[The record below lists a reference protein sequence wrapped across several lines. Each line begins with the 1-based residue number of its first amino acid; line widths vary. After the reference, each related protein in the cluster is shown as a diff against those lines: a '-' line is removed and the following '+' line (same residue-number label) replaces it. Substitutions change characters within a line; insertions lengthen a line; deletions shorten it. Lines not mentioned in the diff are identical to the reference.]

1 MLNEVYQFC
10 EEKMQGS
17 CEHLLS
23 NFRTLRTGR
32 VTTKILDN
40 VRVDNYGSLT
50 PIDQAAS
57 VLATDATTITISPW
71 DKSMLSVIEKAIMKA
86 DIGVNPNNN
95 GTDIKLFFPAMTVDQ
110 RHDTAKKARGMAED
124 AKVAVRNDRK
134 KANDKIKVLEKDKL
148 VTADESKGAQDKVQ
162 KITDKFIAKI
172 EELLKNKE
180 QDILTV

>member
-1 MLNEVYQFC
+1 MLEEVYLFC

-17 CEHLLS
+17 CDHLLV

-50 PIDQAAS
+50 PIEQAAS
-57 VLATDATTITISPW
+57 VLATDATTICITPW

-95 GTDIKLFFPAMTVDQ
+95 GVEIKLFFPPMTVDQ
-110 RHDTAKKARGMAED
+110 RKETA
-124 AKVAVRNDRK
+124 K

-148 VTADESKGAQDKVQ
+148 ITVDESKAAQDKVQ
-162 KITDKFIAKI
+162 KTTDKFITKI
-172 EELLKNKE
+172 EELLKAKE

>member
-95 GTDIKLFFPAMTVDQ
+95 GTEIKLFFPAMTVDQ
-110 RHDTAKKARGMAED
+110 RQDTAKKARGMAED
-124 AKVAVRNDRK
+124 AKVAIRNDRK

-148 VTADESKGAQDKVQ
+148 ITTDESKSGQDQVQ

-172 EELLKNKE
+172 EELLKSKE

>member
-95 GTDIKLFFPAMTVDQ
+95 GTEIKLFFPAMTVDQ
-110 RHDTAKKARGMAED
+110 RQETAKKAKGMAED

-148 VTADESKGAQDKVQ
+148 VTADESKSGQDQVQ
-162 KITDKFIAKI
+162 KITDKFIVKI
-172 EELLKNKE
+172 EELLKSKE

>member
-1 MLNEVYQFC
+1 MLDEVYQFC

-17 CEHLLS
+17 VEHMIH

-40 VRVDNYGSLT
+40 VRVENYGSMVPLE
-50 PIDQAAS
+50 QAAS

-71 DKSMLSVIEKAIMKA
+71 DKSMLSVIEKAIQKA

-95 GTDIKLFFPAMTVDQ
+95 GTDIKLFFPPMTVEQ
-110 RHDTAKKARGMAED
+110 RQETAKKAKGMAED
-124 AKVAVRNDRK
+124 AKVGVRNDRK

-148 VTADESKGAQDKVQ
+148 ITTDESKGAQDKVQ
-162 KITDKFIAKI
+162 KITDKYIAKI
-172 EELLKNKE
+172 EDLLKAKE

>member
-50 PIDQAAS
+50 PIAQPAS

-95 GTDIKLFFPAMTVDQ
+95 GTEIKLFFPAMTVDQ
-110 RHDTAKKARGMAED
+110 RQETAKKAKGMAED

-148 VTADESKGAQDKVQ
+148 VTADESKSGQDQVQ

-172 EELLKNKE
+172 EELLKSKE

>member
-1 MLNEVYQFC
+1 MLEEVYQFC

-17 CEHLLS
+17 HEHMLS

-40 VRVDNYGSLT
+40 VRVDSYGSMVPL
-50 PIDQAAS
+50 DQAAS

-71 DKSMLSVIEKAIMKA
+71 DKSMLSLIEKAILKS

-95 GTDIKLFFPAMTVDQ
+95 GEEIKLFFPPMTVDQ
-110 RHDTAKKARGMAED
+110 RHETAKKAKGMADD

-134 KANDKIKVLEKDKL
+134 KANDKIKVLEKDKV
-148 VTADESKGAQDKVQ
+148 VTADDSKAAQDKVQ
-162 KITDKFIAKI
+162 KITDKFITKI
-172 EELLKNKE
+172 DDSLKSKE

>member
-1 MLNEVYQFC
+1 MLEEVYSFC

-17 CEHLLS
+17 CDHLLV

-40 VRVDNYGSLT
+40 VRVDNYGSMT

-57 VLATDATTITISPW
+57 VLATDATTICISPW
-71 DKSMLSVIEKAIMKA
+71 DKSMLSVIERAIMKA

-95 GTDIKLFFPAMTVDQ
+95 GVEIKLFFPPMTVDQ
-110 RHDTAKKARGMAED
+110 RQETAKKAKGMADD
-124 AKVAVRNDRK
+124 AKVAIRNDRK

-148 VTADESKGAQDKVQ
+148 ITADESKVAQDKVQ
-162 KITDKFIAKI
+162 KTTDKFIAKI
-172 EELLKNKE
+172 EDLLKVKE

>member
-1 MLNEVYQFC
+1 MLEEVYQFC

-17 CEHLLS
+17 HDHMLS

-40 VRVDNYGSLT
+40 VRVESYGSMVPL
-50 PIDQAAS
+50 DQAGS

-71 DKSMLSVIEKAIMKA
+71 EKSMLSVIEKAILKS

-95 GTDIKLFFPAMTVDQ
+95 GEEIKLFFPPMTVDQ
-110 RHDTAKKARGMAED
+110 RQETAKKAKSMADD

-134 KANDKIKVLEKDKL
+134 KANDKIKVLEKDKV
-148 VTADESKGAQDKVQ
+148 VTADDSKAAQDKVQ
-162 KITDKFIAKI
+162 KITDKFITKI
-172 EELLKNKE
+172 DDSLKSKE

>member
-1 MLNEVYQFC
+1 MLDEVYQFC

-17 CEHLLS
+17 VEHMVH

-40 VRVDNYGSLT
+40 VRVENYGSMVPL
-50 PIDQAAS
+50 DQAAS

-71 DKSMLSVIEKAIMKA
+71 DKSMLSVIEKAIQKA

-95 GTDIKLFFPAMTVDQ
+95 GTDIKLFFPPMTVEQ
-110 RHDTAKKARGMAED
+110 RQETAKKAKGMAED
-124 AKVAVRNDRK
+124 AKVGVRNDRK

-148 VTADESKGAQDKVQ
+148 ITTDESKGAQDKVQ
-162 KITDKFIAKI
+162 KITDKYISKI
-172 EELLKNKE
+172 EDLLKAKE

>member
-1 MLNEVYQFC
+1 MLNEVYDFC

-17 CEHLLS
+17 ADHLLV

-57 VLATDATTITISPW
+57 VIATDATTITISPW

-95 GTDIKLFFPAMTVDQ
+95 GSEIKLFFPPMTVDQ
-110 RHDTAKKARGMAED
+110 RHETAKKAKGMADD

-148 VTADESKGAQDKVQ
+148 CTADESKAAQDKVQ
-162 KITDKFIAKI
+162 KITDKYIAKI
-172 EELLKNKE
+172 DDSLKSKE

>member
-17 CEHLLS
+17 VEHMIS
-23 NFRTLRTGR
+23 NFRTLRTGK

-40 VRVDNYGSLT
+40 VRVDSYGSMV
-50 PIDQAAS
+50 PIDQTAS

-71 DKSMLSVIEKAIMKA
+71 EKSMLAVIEKAIMKA

-95 GTDIKLFFPAMTVDQ
+95 GTDIKLFFPAMTVEQ
-110 RHDTAKKARGMAED
+110 RQETAKKAKGMAED
-124 AKVAVRNDRK
+124 AKVGVRNDRK

-148 VTADESKGAQDKVQ
+148 ITIDESKAAQDQVQ
-162 KITDKFIAKI
+162 KITDKYIAKI
-172 EELLKNKE
+172 EDTLKNKE
-180 QDILTV
+180 QEILTV

>member
-40 VRVDNYGSLT
+40 VRIDNYGSLT

-95 GTDIKLFFPAMTVDQ
+95 GTEIKLFFPAMTVDQ
-110 RHDTAKKARGMAED
+110 RQETAKKAKGMAED

-148 VTADESKGAQDKVQ
+148 VTADESKSAQDQVQ
-162 KITDKFIAKI
+162 KITDKFIVKI
-172 EELLKNKE
+172 EELLKSKE

>member
-40 VRVDNYGSLT
+40 VRVDSYGSMV

-57 VLATDATTITISPW
+57 VLTTDATTITIAPW

-95 GTDIKLFFPAMTVDQ
+95 GVEIKLFFPAMTVDQ
-110 RHDTAKKARGMAED
+110 RQDTAKKARGMAED

-148 VTADESKGAQDKVQ
+148 VTADESKSAQEKVQ

-172 EELLKNKE
+172 EDLLKSKE

>member
-1 MLNEVYQFC
+1 MLEEVYSFC

-17 CEHLLS
+17 ADHLLV

-40 VRVDNYGSLT
+40 VRIDNYGSMT

-57 VLATDATTITISPW
+57 VLATDATTISISPW
-71 DKSMLSVIEKAIMKA
+71 DKSMLSVIERAIMKA

-95 GTDIKLFFPAMTVDQ
+95 GVEIKLFFPPMTVDQ
-110 RHDTAKKARGMAED
+110 RQETAKKAKGMADD
-124 AKVAVRNDRK
+124 AKVAIRNDRK

-148 VTADESKGAQDKVQ
+148 ITADESKVAQDKVQ
-162 KITDKFIAKI
+162 KTTDKFISKI
-172 EELLKNKE
+172 EDLLKVKE